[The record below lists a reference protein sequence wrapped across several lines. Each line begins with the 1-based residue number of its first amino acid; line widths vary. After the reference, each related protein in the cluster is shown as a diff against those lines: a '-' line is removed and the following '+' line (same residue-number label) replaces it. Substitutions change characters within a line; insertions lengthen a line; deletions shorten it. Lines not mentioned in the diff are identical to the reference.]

1 MSRPTTPQRPEPVMP
16 EVLRSFE
23 VAARTRR
30 RSPWRRRLR
39 VGGAGLAIVLVSGSA
54 LAATGQWNP
63 FGTGPGDAYTLAP
76 PVPDQASEFA
86 VLRRPQADRDRGALI
101 SAFLLRM
108 ADGPQGRILLRSVRY
123 LRDVDSR
130 PTVLHNGRADV
141 RRLRAELYLVPVQQ
155 RGSGSRATVPSSGQ
169 GGLPA
174 IPGSMCLWSV
184 ADGWPVGGPAPFTPP
199 GATSP
204 PRPPALADRVT
215 GGGTCGSPHT
225 IRTKGLMMGAANDGS
240 IVGIVPD
247 GVAFVRQRTRDGGT
261 VTARV
266 RNNSFELLA
275 PGRDLGPDPAVNGPG
290 RPDLPPLSGQFKHGT
305 QQWLA
310 GDGRVLRRLPQ

>member
-86 VLRRPQADRDRGALI
+86 VLRRPQADRDRGPLI
-101 SAFLLRM
+101 STFLLRM

-130 PTVLHNGRADV
+130 PTVLHDGRADV

-174 IPGSMCLWSV
+174 IPGSMFLWSV

-199 GATSP
+199 EP
-204 PRPPALADRVT
+204 PRRRD
-215 GGGTCGSPHT
+215 
-225 IRTKGLMMGAANDGS
+225 
-240 IVGIVPD
+240 
-247 GVAFVRQRTRDGGT
+247 RQRSP
-261 VTARV
+261 TA
-266 RNNSFELLA
+266 
-275 PGRDLGPDPAVNGPG
+275 
-290 RPDLPPLSGQFKHGT
+290 
-305 QQWLA
+305 
-310 GDGRVLRRLPQ
+310 